1 MNDDTI
7 KKSLDALNKSI
18 EEQNNL
24 LKEDLENDNSLKS
37 DEFVQFADEFE
48 GKLFEQLENL
58 NENIKTMQDSQLV
71 EDNSDILEQL
81 NQLNIQIQE
90 LNENVSFIHDVSGSI
105 GFYTFI
111 ILPLIIIIWF
121 FYKVLKPFF

>member
-1 MNDDTI
+1 MNDVTL
-7 KKSLDALNKSI
+7 KKSLDNLNKAI

-37 DEFVQFADEFE
+37 DEFIQFADEFE